1 MRMKKR
7 ILLTSLV
14 FVLPFVLTGCDWF
27 ADKQWKEK
35 FGTPELF
42 LDKVDVQKSN
52 IRMFNDSDDY
62 DYGDEVKTALLE
74 ATPFE
79 KATKK
84 NKTAPKYFTYYHLIA
99 SANSGPN
106 YCKMSVYN
114 DGYISIDYK
123 TSLGPH
129 QYAYFT
135 MDEAK
140 ASEIVDFTFTK
151 IENNQKIREE
161 DAEAAQEH
169 AKIEDFIGTMR
180 EKSSITQCQYT
191 ELKNHVYEDT
201 KFYDDGD
208 LLLLMKDVEY
218 TKTSEFTVSYA
229 ALTYNYRDKAEAQQY
244 WEYELDSKC
253 NLVSVYY
260 TYRNSLDESSGLSIQ
275 YSIDV
280 NKGTAIL
287 AKAKELAGK

>member
-1 MRMKKR
+1 MKKR
-7 ILLTSLV
+7 FLLASLV
-14 FVLPFVLTGCDWF
+14 FVLPLALTGCDWF
-27 ADKQWKEK
+27 ADKEWKEK

-42 LDKVDVQKSN
+42 LEKVDVQKSN
-52 IRMFNDSDDY
+52 IRMYNDSNDY

-74 ATPFE
+74 AAPFE
-79 KATKK
+79 KTTKK
-84 NKTAPKYFTYYHLIA
+84 KKTAQKYFTYYHLIA
-99 SANSGPN
+99 PANSGPN
-106 YCKMSVYN
+106 YCKMSVYD

-123 TSLGPH
+123 RSLGPH

-135 MDEAK
+135 MDETK
-140 ASEIVDFTFTK
+140 ASEIVDFTFAK

-169 AKIEDFIGTMR
+169 AKIENFIETMK

-191 ELKNHVYEDT
+191 ELKKYTFEDT
-201 KFYDDGD
+201 KFYDNGD
-208 LLLLMKDVEY
+208 LLLLMEDVEY
-218 TKTSEFTVSYA
+218 IKTSDFTVSYP
-229 ALTYNYRDKAEAQQY
+229 ALTYNCRDKAEAQDY